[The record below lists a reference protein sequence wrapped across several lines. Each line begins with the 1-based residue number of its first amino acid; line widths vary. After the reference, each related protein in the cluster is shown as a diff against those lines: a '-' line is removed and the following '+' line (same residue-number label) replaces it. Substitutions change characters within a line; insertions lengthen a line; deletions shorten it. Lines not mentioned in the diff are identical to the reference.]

1 MAIASVVQRSSSA
14 VVYDEKGKTLVT
26 KNLGPDGRIL
36 GYTSSTST
44 STFTIQK
51 GSSVFVFDE
60 KGKTLSTRPV
70 R

>member
-14 VVYDEKGKTLVT
+14 IVYDEKGKTLIT
-26 KNLGPDGRIL
+26 KNLGSDGKIL
-36 GYTSSTST
+36 GYTS